1 MNKLM
6 FALTA
11 LFIAA
16 ALWGGLAL
24 AGMSPASA
32 SPLPADNACAHAIP
46 NAQHDLPF
54 NSCVV
59 RP

>member
-1 MNKLM
+1 MKKLM

-16 ALWGGLAL
+16 VLWGGLAV
-24 AGMSPASA
+24 AGMRPASA
-32 SPLPADNACAHAIP
+32 ALPADEACAQAIL
-46 NAQHDLPF
+46 HGLTLPF
-54 NSCVV
+54 NTCAT

>member
-1 MNKLM
+1 MKKLT

-16 ALWGGLAL
+16 VLWGGLAF
-24 AGMSPASA
+24 AGIRPASA
-32 SPLPADNACAHAIP
+32 ALPADDACAHAIVS
-46 NAQHDLPF
+46 AQHDLPF
-54 NSCVV
+54 NTCVA